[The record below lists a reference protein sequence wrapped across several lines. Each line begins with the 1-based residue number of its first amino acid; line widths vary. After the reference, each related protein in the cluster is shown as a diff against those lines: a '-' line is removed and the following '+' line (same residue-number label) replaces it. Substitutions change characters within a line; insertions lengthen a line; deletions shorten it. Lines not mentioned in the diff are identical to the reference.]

1 MPNDSNDHV
10 NILLSFN
17 TNGTFADGHR
27 SLAGHGPQGHKES
40 DTTEVTAHMHTMYIT
55 IPAQRSGQDMELY
68 WNKYSA
74 FYWNYT
80 SINLK
85 IVVN

>member
-1 MPNDSNDHV
+1 MEDGVMPNDSNDHV

-40 DTTEVTAHMHTMYIT
+40 DTTEVTKQTQIFQVTSQKMF
-55 IPAQRSGQDMELY
+55 SGLSPLGKLSQT
-68 WNKYSA
+68 KA
-74 FYWNYT
+74 F
-80 SINLK
+80 
-85 IVVN
+85 